1 MVWLKVGRAVLMAAA
16 VAACGAPA
24 PSHPPRIAIETVGLL
39 ADERVYADH
48 TEYELQDG
56 RTWARPNDEFRIAYQ
71 APSGSTLFIAGA
83 DDGGPYVLMIGGQD
97 GLPPECTHA
106 IGYGG
111 TDLGDGIAVEDFLW
125 PKAPGYAGDLS
136 PTTYPTTTR
145 FCLDDQGR
153 VAARV
158 DISMLADASPSP

>member
-1 MVWLKVGRAVLMAAA
+1 MWFKVSRLVWLFAV

-24 PSHPPRIAIETVGLL
+24 PSAPRSISIQTVGLL

-48 TEYELQDG
+48 TEYILADG
-56 RTWARPNDEFRIAYQ
+56 RMWTRPNGEFRVAYQ
-71 APSGSTLFIAGA
+71 APSGSTLFIAGT
-83 DDGGPYVLMIGGQD
+83 DDRGPYVILVGGQD
-97 GLPPECTHA
+97 GLPSECAHA

-111 TDLGDGIAVEDFLW
+111 TDLGSGVAVEGFVW
-125 PKAPGYAGDLS
+125 PKAPGFAGDAS
-136 PTTYPTTTR
+136 PTSYPTTTR

-158 DISMLADASPSP
+158 EITKPAASSASP